1 MTLEALF
8 SNIAAYEIPI
18 ILILFSSPWIIYLV
32 CFVIPGK
39 KEEPYLLSFN
49 LGISMVSMLLLSGYL
64 SYATNTGG
72 WRKVIQQANILLLFL
87 PPYHLITSLWLSSYR
102 IPLET
107 IPAFR
112 TLQGLTLL
120 GGVFLVLSWL
130 AEKIRI
136 VFFSYLPFSSFLLL
150 LAILLGVA
158 YVGYR
163 KIFG

>member
-1 MTLEALF
+1 
-8 SNIAAYEIPI
+8 
-18 ILILFSSPWIIYLV
+18 
-32 CFVIPGK
+32 
-39 KEEPYLLSFN
+39 
-49 LGISMVSMLLLSGYL
+49 
-64 SYATNTGG
+64 
-72 WRKVIQQANILLLFL
+72 LFL
-87 PPYHLITSLWLSSYR
+87 PPYHLITSLWLSGNR

-112 TLQGLTLL
+112 TLQGLTFL

-130 AEKIRI
+130 VGKIRI

-150 LAILLGVA
+150 LAVLLGVA